1 MHAKDVFEYAI
12 IRVVPRVERG
22 EFLNV
27 GVVVYCRSQSFLQVK
42 ITLDDTRLLAL
53 FPGID
58 LDCIKSHLR
67 SFEQICQ
74 GGPVASPIAKL
85 DATSRFRWLTARRS
99 SVIQASEVHPGLCHD
114 ASATLQKLHTEL
126 VEI

>member
-27 GVVVYCRSQSFLQVK
+27 GVVVYCRNQSFLQVK
-42 ITLDDTRLLAL
+42 MTLDDARLMAL
-53 FPGID
+53 FSDID
-58 LDCIKSHLR
+58 LDCIKSHLK
-67 SFEQICQ
+67 SFEQICM
-74 GGPVASPIAKL
+74 GSPVASPIAKL

-99 SVIQASEVHPGLCHD
+99 SVIQASEVHPGLCLD
-114 ASATLQKLHTEL
+114 AAATLDKLHSEL
-126 VEI
+126 VEN